1 MHPFLIKIGWF
12 HLPTYGVM
20 LLLAILGGIYTAM
33 RLGRRVGLDPAK
45 ILDFSTWMILV
56 ALLGA
61 KVLMII
67 TEWNDHPDHLSQIF
81 SFSTLMAGGVFYGGF
96 LAALF
101 FTLWYV
107 RVQKISF
114 WKLADV
120 AAPGVALG
128 QSVGRLG
135 CFSAGCDYGKPTT
148 APWGVIFTSNFA
160 HEVAGV
166 PLFQRLH
173 PTQLYE
179 SFTTFAIFGILLW
192 WFPKNKRDGNIFLGY
207 LALYAVAR
215 FFLEF
220 LRGDEDRGFVFHH
233 LLSTSQF
240 IALLALAGIAA
251 VLVWRRVYH
260 REELG
265 AMGGGG
271 NTPRVRHAGEAAPL
285 GGFSP
290 ALTAAGAAATGKAP
304 TRASAL
310 VPKRPK
316 HKSS

>member
-1 MHPFLIKIGWF
+1 
-12 HLPTYGVM
+12 
-20 LLLAILGGIYTAM
+20 
-33 RLGRRVGLDPAK
+33 
-45 ILDFSTWMILV
+45 MILV

-61 KVLMII
+61 KVPD
-67 TEWNDHPDHLSQIF
+67 DHHGMERSSRPPQPNLQLL
-81 SFSTLMAGGVFYGGF
+81 TLMAGGVFYGGF

-135 CFSAGCDYGKPTT
+135 CFSAGCDYASPPRPHGS
-148 APWGVIFTSNFA
+148 GITSNFA

-179 SFTTFAIFGILLW
+179 SFTTFAIFGMLLW
-192 WFPKNKRDGNIFLGY
+192 WFQRTNGMEYFPWLLGP
-207 LALYAVAR
+207 YAVAR

-220 LRGDEDRGFVFHH
+220 LRGDEDGLCVSSPV
-233 LLSTSQF
+233 STSQF

-251 VLVWRRVYH
+251 VLVGDAFVIARTARRWQWREYPPCSH
-260 REELG
+260 
-265 AMGGGG
+265 
-271 NTPRVRHAGEAAPL
+271 
-285 GGFSP
+285 P
-290 ALTAAGAAATGKAP
+290 AKRRPWAD
-304 TRASAL
+304 SA
-310 VPKRPK
+310 RQ
-316 HKSS
+316 